1 MEFVHQYV
9 DANALASVVSLPE
22 SFRNQ
27 KVELIVLPLLNKQ
40 TKKPSVDVSAI
51 VDSLTGAI
59 PQSDKTLEEWREER
73 LKKYEAVD

>member
-40 TKKPSVDVSAI
+40 TASVDVSAI

-73 LKKYEAVD
+73 LKKYETVD

>member
-1 MEFVHQYV
+1 MEFVRQYV
-9 DANALASVVSLPE
+9 DANALASVVALPE

-40 TKKPSVDVSAI
+40 TASVDVSAI

-59 PQSDKTLEEWREER
+59 PQSDKTLDEWREER
-73 LKKYEAVD
+73 LKKYETVD